1 MRKTKGI
8 SQIITYHYNMP
19 IDEVVK
25 DTKQKMLS
33 LLMSEVINE
42 IGFDIEAKIKVH
54 SYVTYFLDNIMCSKR
69 DFEEAISRRRL
80 NVYHPLPQQNH
91 IIECEYIV
99 ENNVFPSIT
108 PLEEELK

>member
-8 SQIITYHYNMP
+8 SQIITHHYNMP

-25 DTKQKMLS
+25 ETKQKMLS
-33 LLMSEVINE
+33 LLMGEVINE

-54 SYVTYFLDNIMCSKR
+54 YRVTYFLDNIMCSKR
-69 DFEEAISRRRL
+69 DYENAISKMRL
-80 NVYHPLPQQNH
+80 NVYHPLPQQKH
-91 IIECEYIV
+91 IVECEYIV
-99 ENNVFPSIT
+99 KNDAFPSAT